1 MNTDKPNAVNLDLW
15 LRNEGAG
22 CLPDNVVSD
31 GAIVGP
37 YHVLGLLG
45 RGGNAEVYRAVADD
59 GTVVAL
65 KVPRNRDDA
74 GAVERFRREVRI
86 LKEQSD
92 KMFPRIVD
100 SGEAGGL
107 PWMAMEELSPCE
119 RPRTPRAVARHLAAL
134 CKGLERLH
142 AHGLVHRDIKPSNI
156 LCRADGSPVLIDFG
170 LVKEAA
176 KTAPFPAS
184 SAPLSVATDGRAI
197 GHGTPGWAAPEQFS
211 GGDITPAADVYALG
225 MLALDCFQGEPP
237 RSWRPL
243 LLRATAPIPAHR
255 YPDAAAFARAI
266 RRRHLPVLGRVA
278 GLLLLCAVLGAATA
292 TVLRRPPDIVIT
304 PNSPS
309 PVPLQALRDALRDA
323 LARSVPSSN
332 TRILDTAPH
341 LAKCLGF
348 PGGGWLT
355 SSDWPWEIDPDI
367 PGAIRSSYHGLSYSV
382 LSVPVD
388 GPARVTVRYRRHF
401 AGNKILGSD
410 PKPRAFFA
418 ILDGE
423 KTVFLDDEG
432 DADASNPLG
441 EECTTVV
448 DVSEG
453 FHRLRFVYH
462 HSGIGYVDQFSG
474 VRITG
479 LRLEGKIAD

>member
-31 GAIVGP
+31 GAIVGT

-65 KVPRNRDDA
+65 KVPRQRDNA
-74 GAVERFRREVRI
+74 SAVERFRREVRI

-266 RRRHLPVLGRVA
+266 RRRHLPILGRVA

-292 TVLRRPPDIVIT
+292 AVLRPSPDIAT
-304 PNSPS
+304 APK
-309 PVPLQALRDALRDA
+309 
-323 LARSVPSSN
+323 VPSSN
-332 TRILDTAPH
+332 SQILNTAPH
-341 LAKCLGF
+341 LAKRLGF
-348 PGGGWLT
+348 PEGGWLT
-355 SSDWPWEIDPDI
+355 SSDTPWEIDPDI
-367 PGAIRSSYHGLSYSV
+367 PGAIRSSYHDRSYSV

-388 GPARVTVRYRRHF
+388 GPARVSVQYRRHF
-401 AGNKILGSD
+401 AGNKILGED
-410 PKPRAFFA
+410 PSPSAFFA

-432 DADASNPLG
+432 DADASNHLG
-441 EECTTVV
+441 EERTTVV

-462 HSGIGYVDQFSG
+462 HNRIGYIDQFSG
-474 VRITG
+474 VRLTE
-479 LRLEGKIAD
+479 LRFEGEEAKGKR